1 MNSGFITKWQFLCV
15 IILWIIDLST
25 SSFSQVAPKE
35 SAQEVSKCIDSNS
48 LSLDPERIKL
58 SGYVDFGYSYNFTGS
73 SGGATDYS
81 SVNGRIS
88 TDTAQ
93 RGDFNLYAVK
103 FALEKEL
110 TSENRFQAGFRF
122 DILIGED
129 ASFFAN
135 RSGGSLNNTDSN
147 SNSLFT
153 EQAFTTFR
161 IPVGNGL
168 DLKFGKTEAFLGL
181 EGMDRPTNPCVTFG
195 LLFNV
200 MPIWFIGMVSNY
212 TFDPLLEATFCI
224 VNGINTDNNV
234 TTSSGTSD
242 GVGFGG
248 GLVVTAPSGNAN
260 WKNYLFYGTSL
271 FSDSYISSNNATL
284 TTSQATLPPEGEAS
298 GFPILYNSNGS
309 WAPLCF
315 ENRLYF
321 GVNALLGNIQ
331 GSVSLPGVNGVLN
344 DCWYGAGLYAK
355 YYFND
360 FLSLQGRGEFL
371 GSNTAGIFGNQ
382 GTAFSSSPTGHL
394 TGNNI
399 WESTLTANFNLTA
412 DCLIRAEYRMDW
424 GSNIYSTKTGNHNGS
439 VSGGPAYYAG
449 AEVVCSF

>member
-1 MNSGFITKWQFLCV
+1 
-15 IILWIIDLST
+15 
-25 SSFSQVAPKE
+25 
-35 SAQEVSKCIDSNS
+35 
-48 LSLDPERIKL
+48 
-58 SGYVDFGYSYNFTGS
+58 VDFGYSYNFTGS

-103 FALEKEL
+103 LALEKEL

-122 DILIGED
+122 DIMIGED
-129 ASFFAN
+129 ATYFAN

-284 TTSQATLPPEGEAS
+284 TTSQATIPPEGEAS
-298 GFPILYNSNGS
+298 GFPIIYNSNGS

-360 FLSLQGRGEFL
+360 FLVSKGVVSSWAPTPRVSL
-371 GSNTAGIFGNQ
+371 
-382 GTAFSSSPTGHL
+382 GTKEQHL
-394 TGNNI
+394 VHLPLDI
-399 WESTLTANFNLTA
+399 
-412 DCLIRAEYRMDW
+412 
-424 GSNIYSTKTGNHNGS
+424 
-439 VSGGPAYYAG
+439 
-449 AEVVCSF
+449 